1 MPERA
6 RQPQAVE
13 PVEGDVHYR
22 LRSKI
27 LTLELKPGARLIE
40 EEVCALLGAGRTP
53 VREALLRLE
62 GERLVSRDRGW
73 MVQGAD
79 PGAFKSIFEARMA
92 IEGYATRLAAANVT
106 DADLVRLTA
115 MVEEMDKADVLPRS
129 EINRINRAFHQ
140 AIVALSGNEF
150 FIATHERTQFNYWN
164 LRFPVVFIKEQLAH
178 SAAQHRRILAAL
190 VARDGD
196 EAEAAARE
204 HISAT
209 MRIVT
214 EALED

>member
-1 MPERA
+1 MTERA
-6 RQPQAVE
+6 RRQQGAE
-13 PVEGDVHYR
+13 PVEGDVHHR

-27 LTLELKPGARLIE
+27 LTLELKPGSRLVE
-40 EEVCALLGAGRTP
+40 EEVCTLLGAGRTP

-79 PGAFKSIFEARMA
+79 PAAFKSIFEARMA
-92 IEGYATRLAAANVT
+92 IEGYATRLAALNVT
-106 DADLVRLTA
+106 DIDLVRLTA
-115 MVEEMDKADVLPRS
+115 MVDEMDKADVLPRS

-140 AIVALSGNEF
+140 AIVALSGNEI

-164 LRFPVVFIKEQLAH
+164 LRFPVVFIKEQLVH

-190 VARDGD
+190 VAHDGD

-209 MRIVT
+209 MRIVA

>member
-1 MPERA
+1 MTERVRENRPELIA
-6 RQPQAVE
+6 
-13 PVEGDVHYR
+13 GDVHQR

-27 LTLELKPGARLIE
+27 LTLELKPGSRLVE
-40 EEVCALLGAGRTP
+40 EEICALLGAGRTP

-73 MVQGAD
+73 MVEGAD
-79 PGAFKSIFEARMA
+79 PAAFKSIFEARMA
-92 IEGYATRLAAANVT
+92 IEGYATRVAAQNVT
-106 DADLVRLTA
+106 DADLARLAA
-115 MVEEMDKADVLPRS
+115 MVDEMDKTDILPRS
-129 EINRINRAFHQ
+129 EISRMNRAFHR
-140 AIVALSGNEF
+140 AIVALSGNDV
-150 FIATHERTQFNYWN
+150 FIGTHERTQFHYWN
-164 LRFPVVFIKEQLAH
+164 LRFPVVFIKEQLLQ
-178 SAAQHRRILAAL
+178 SAVQHRRILAAL

-209 MRIVT
+209 MRIVA

>member
-1 MPERA
+1 MIERVRSQTA
-6 RQPQAVE
+6 E
-13 PVEGDVHYR
+13 PVAGDVHHR

-27 LTLELKPGARLIE
+27 LTLELKPGSRLVE
-40 EEVCALLGAGRTP
+40 EEICALLGAGRTP

-79 PGAFKSIFEARMA
+79 PSAFKAIFEARMA
-92 IEGYATRLAAANVT
+92 IEGYATRLAAQNVT
-106 DADLVRLTA
+106 DEAIARLTT
-115 MVEEMDKADVLPRS
+115 MVDAMDKTDLLPRS

-150 FIATHERTQFNYWN
+150 FIETHERTQFNYWN
-164 LRFPVVFIKEQLAH
+164 LRFPVVFMKDQLQE
-178 SAAQHRRILAAL
+178 SARQHRRILAAL

-196 EAEAAARE
+196 DAEAAARE
-204 HISAT
+204 HIGAT
-209 MRIVT
+209 MRIVA

>member
-1 MPERA
+1 MTERSRSPA
-6 RQPQAVE
+6 AE
-13 PVEGDVHYR
+13 PIAGDVHHR

-27 LTLELKPGARLIE
+27 LTLELKPGTRLVE
-40 EEVCALLGAGRTP
+40 EEVCTLLGAGRTP

-79 PGAFKSIFEARMA
+79 PGAFKAIFEARMA
-92 IEGYATRLAAANVT
+92 IEGYATRLAAQSVT
-106 DADLVRLTA
+106 DDDLVRLTA
-115 MVEEMDKADVLPRS
+115 MVDEMDRSDVLPRS
-129 EINRINRAFHQ
+129 QLNRINRAFHQ

-150 FIATHERTQFNYWN
+150 FIETHERTQFNYWN
-164 LRFPVVFIKEQLAH
+164 LRFPVVFMRDQLLH
-178 SAAQHRRILAAL
+178 SAQQHRRILAAL

-204 HISAT
+204 HIGAT
-209 MRIVT
+209 MRIVA

>member
-1 MPERA
+1 MIERVRSHA
-6 RQPQAVE
+6 AE
-13 PVEGDVHYR
+13 PVAGDVHHR

-27 LTLELKPGARLIE
+27 LTLELKPGSRLVE
-40 EEVCALLGAGRTP
+40 EEICALLGAGRTP

-79 PGAFKSIFEARMA
+79 PSAFKAIFEARVA
-92 IEGYATRLAAANVT
+92 IEGYATRLAAHNVT
-106 DADLVRLTA
+106 DEAIARLIT
-115 MVEEMDKADVLPRS
+115 MVDAMDKTDLLPRS

-150 FIATHERTQFNYWN
+150 FIETHERTQFNYWN
-164 LRFPVVFIKEQLAH
+164 LRFPVVFMKDQLQE
-178 SAAQHRRILAAL
+178 SARQHRRILAAL

-196 EAEAAARE
+196 DAEAAARE
-204 HISAT
+204 HIGAT
-209 MRIVT
+209 MRIVA